1 LSCLFLT
8 IKPILLSYLKSVLIR
23 MEQAELKIFIK
34 KIGSRIRELRTD
46 KKMTQLDLAIVSN
59 IDERQ
64 IQRLEASHTS
74 PTIKTLYKISKA
86 LDIELY
92 LLLKFTD

>member
-1 LSCLFLT
+1 
-8 IKPILLSYLKSVLIR
+8 
-23 MEQAELKIFIK
+23 MEEAELKEFIK
-34 KIGSRIRELRTD
+34 KIGNLIKKLRLERN
-46 KKMTQLDLAIVSN
+46 MTQLDLAVASN

>member
-1 LSCLFLT
+1 
-8 IKPILLSYLKSVLIR
+8 
-23 MEQAELKIFIK
+23 MEKVELKEFIK
-34 KIGSRIRELRTD
+34 NIGKRIRELRLERS
-46 KKMTQLDLAIVSN
+46 MTQLDLAIASN

-74 PTIKTLYKISKA
+74 PTIKTLYKVSKA
-86 LDIELY
+86 LDIEMY